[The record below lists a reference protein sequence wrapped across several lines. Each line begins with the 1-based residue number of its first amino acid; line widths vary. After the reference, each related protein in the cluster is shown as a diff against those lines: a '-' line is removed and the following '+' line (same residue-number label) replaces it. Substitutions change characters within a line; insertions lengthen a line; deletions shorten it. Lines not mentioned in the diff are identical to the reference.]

1 MRRTVGVTVSAVVV
15 FIGSAFTILC
25 GGLLMLGL
33 LATLHS
39 RQARVAPLV
48 LAWFIAS
55 FSGICRSPFSQ
66 QLDAS
71 RIFAN
76 SGPAIEC
83 YTSFV
88 AHSSPGAA

>member
-39 RQARVAPLV
+39 RQARVAAVNIPLV

-66 QLDAS
+66 A
-71 RIFAN
+71 
-76 SGPAIEC
+76 
-83 YTSFV
+83 
-88 AHSSPGAA
+88 